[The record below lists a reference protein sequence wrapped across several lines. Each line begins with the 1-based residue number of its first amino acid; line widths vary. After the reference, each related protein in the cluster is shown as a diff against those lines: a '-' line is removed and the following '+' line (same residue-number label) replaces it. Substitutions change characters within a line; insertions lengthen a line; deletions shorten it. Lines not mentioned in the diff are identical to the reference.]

1 MTRIEVYGLGDTLKA
16 MKVFSPNALK
26 EYKKEV
32 KAAAGII
39 VKVARGSIPAEPPMR
54 NWRKIPAKKS
64 RGTPRPHSNPRSK
77 PRGELGSDPSTIGW
91 PVWDTNAIR
100 KGIKVT
106 TSKDRDT
113 GSVKASLLRVENQSA
128 SGAIFEVAGRRS
140 RGASPSGVQ
149 FIRNLTRFSNASR
162 AIWRAYDQNQ
172 DTVTESVQ
180 QAIDKAIAQFQRD
193 VAESRDRS

>member
-1 MTRIEVYGLGDTLKA
+1 MTRIEVVGLGDTLKA

-26 EYKKEV
+26 EYQKES
-32 KAAAGII
+32 KEAAAIV
-39 VKVARGSIPAEPPMR
+39 VKVARAIIPDEPPMR
-54 NWRKIPAKKS
+54 NWRKIPPRKS
-64 RGTPRPHSNPRSK
+64 RGTPRPHSDPRANPR
-77 PRGELGSDPSTIGW
+77 GGAGW
-91 PVWDTNAIR
+91 PIWDTNEIR
-100 KGIKVT
+100 RGIRIAT
-106 TSKDRDT
+106 TKKRERGESW
-113 GSVKASLLRVENQSA
+113 GSLLRVENRSA